1 MSKEAIA
8 ANFIANPNG
17 HVFTTNGSGTV
28 VSTQGSEQVAA
39 VKGYVSASTT
49 GETIDVAQKGV
60 NNATGSSGN
69 DALQGD
75 AQTNWLAGGQGSD
88 TFYGGAWH
96 EIDSKRDVAHKNGST
111 RLKGNYDG
119 STRQAF
125 AELSHNIHF
134 NTVTLEPFIGLNYV
148 HVETKAFSEKENLFA
163 LSGKKSRMDVTSAR
177 LGARVSAVHPL
188 ANGMAVRLNG
198 SAGLQH
204 AFTEKTTHTRL
215 KLQSQG
221 DFVNISG
228 LPVQQDTAQLAFS
241 ATLDLT
247 PAFSV
252 GLRYTGEIG
261 KRFHDESTS
270 AIASWTF

>member
-1 MSKEAIA
+1 MGISVKPPGRSA
-8 ANFIANPNG
+8 AEVRNGIGAVCSANR
-17 HVFTTNGSGTV
+17 TR
-28 VSTQGSEQVAA
+28 Q
-39 VKGYVSASTT
+39 VSARFSP
-49 GETIDVAQKGV
+49 VV
-60 NNATGSSGN
+60 
-69 DALQGD
+69 
-75 AQTNWLAGGQGSD
+75 
-88 TFYGGAWH
+88 F
-96 EIDSKRDVAHKNGST
+96 
-111 RLKGNYDG
+111 
-119 STRQAF
+119 
-125 AELSHNIHF
+125 HF

-204 AFTEKTTHTRL
+204 AFTEKATHTRL